1 MATLGHIVWAFCILL
16 PLIFYSRDKFNY
28 KIAFIFLAANQ
39 LTSYAF
45 LIIPFHNLI
54 GSFIWAIPLSL
65 LFTYFSRFTLVKS
78 EKTFPLKLE
87 DEGIREV
94 SWMNSYL
101 VVVAGSIPHYF
112 VDQLF
117 HLEKDLHLWIGIDIN
132 FEDTLLWGV
141 NGSFHAV
148 GPLMIIGYI
157 IAFGCIL
164 LSLYY
169 FKKGF
174 KDTLKYFI
182 IIIGISLLAIIT
194 LGIEIFGGELEIAML
209 FYMILFIL
217 VPSLLLVYVS
227 RDIEDNPR
235 TNLDVPKIKRELLLK
250 IISILCIIAS
260 ILCLVAGIYAILN
273 ASVFAAPLISLLGGG
288 TVAQVTAAV
297 SALGFLLIIISIL
310 LLIGSIGLLM
320 KKKAGRYLMLIIFTG
335 LFYFGIPFAVA
346 LLLCEKEVKEMFN
359 R

>member
-1 MATLGHIVWAFCILL
+1 
-16 PLIFYSRDKFNY
+16 
-28 KIAFIFLAANQ
+28 
-39 LTSYAF
+39 
-45 LIIPFHNLI
+45 
-54 GSFIWAIPLSL
+54 
-65 LFTYFSRFTLVKS
+65 
-78 EKTFPLKLE
+78 
-87 DEGIREV
+87 
-94 SWMNSYL
+94 MNSYL

-117 HLEKDLHLWIGIDIN
+117 HLEKDLHLWIGIDID

-164 LSLYY
+164 LALYY

-174 KDTLKYFI
+174 RDTLKYFI
-182 IIIGISLLAIIT
+182 IVIGISLLAIVT
-194 LGIEIFGGELEIAML
+194 LGIETFGGELEIAML

-217 VPSLLLVYVS
+217 VPSLLLVYVA
-227 RDIEDNPR
+227 RDIEDKPR
-235 TNLDVPKIKRELLLK
+235 TNPDVPKIKRVLLLK

-310 LLIGSIGLLM
+310 LLIGSLGLLM
-320 KKKAGRYLMLIIFTG
+320 KKNAGRYLMLIIFTG